1 MVERSRSS
9 TSLCCVKSL
18 NLAKQAKFSSRIGI
32 IAATV
37 GSAVGLGNIWRFPAE
52 VQAGGGAVFLLVYI
66 VCIFMLG
73 IPVMTSE
80 MALGRGGDSD
90 AVGAFGNVTPRRR
103 GWWIVGALAIL
114 SSYLILSFYMVV
126 AGWTFEYLVQSVT
139 GDLYS
144 PEHGEGEAAFLDRM
158 GSYITGTYRPIVM
171 TLVMVAGNLYVLLRG
186 VQGGIEKVSNVMMPV
201 LFLLLLVFCG
211 VSLSLPGTSAGLE
224 FFLKPDLSALTPTT
238 VIDALGQS
246 FFSLSLGMGI
256 ILTYSSYYPSST
268 KLTRTAVTVSM
279 LDLLVALMMGF
290 IIFPAVMTFGL
301 SEANLAGS
309 SLVFVTLPE
318 IFAQMDGTRV
328 WSSLFFLLL
337 TVAAFTSTISL
348 AEVSVAFMQRR
359 GGLSR
364 KKACLAVLLP
374 LAVLSPLCSLSVGP
388 WSGFKICGMTLF
400 DFLDNVTTNIMLP
413 LGGILLCIY
422 LGWVAPKS
430 FLEEQLTNRGTLRS
444 RFAGTIH
451 FIVRWIAP
459 GLIAVILV
467 SGLI

>member
-1 MVERSRSS
+1 MANQ
-9 TSLCCVKSL
+9 T
-18 NLAKQAKFSSRIGI
+18 KFSSRIGI

-52 VQAGGGAVFLLVYI
+52 VQSGGGAVFLLVYI
-66 VCIFMLG
+66 LCIFLFG

-90 AVGAFGNVTPRRR
+90 AVGAFGNVTPHRR
-103 GWWIVGALAIL
+103 GWWMVGALAIL

-144 PEHGEGEAAFLDRM
+144 PEHGEGEAAFIDRM

-186 VQGGIEKVSNVMMPV
+186 VQGGIEKVSNIMMPLLFV
-201 LFLLLLVFCG
+201 LLVVFCG
-211 VSLSLPGTSAGLE
+211 VSLSLPGAAAGLE
-224 FFLKPDLSALTPTT
+224 FFLRPDFSAMTPST

-246 FFSLSLGMGI
+246 FFSLSLAMGI
-256 ILTYSSYYPSST
+256 ILTYSSYYPAST
-268 KLTRTAVTVSM
+268 KLTRTAVTVSL
-279 LDLLVALMMGF
+279 LDLLVALLMGV

-301 SEANLAGS
+301 SDANLAGS

-318 IFAQMDGTRV
+318 IFAQMSGTRV

-359 GGLSR
+359 ARMSR
-364 KKACLAVLLP
+364 RKACMAVLLP
-374 LAVLSPLCSLSVGP
+374 LAVLSPVCSLSVGP
-388 WSGFKICGMTLF
+388 WSDFKIGGLTLF

-422 LGWVAPKS
+422 LGWVAPKN
-430 FLEEQLTNRGTLRS
+430 FLENQLTNGGHLRS

-451 FIVRWIAP
+451 YIVKWIAP
-459 GLIAVILV
+459 ALIAVILV
-467 SGLI
+467 SGLL

>member
-1 MVERSRSS
+1 MANQ
-9 TSLCCVKSL
+9 T
-18 NLAKQAKFSSRIGI
+18 KFSSRIGI

-52 VQAGGGAVFLLVYI
+52 VQSGGGAVFLLVYI
-66 VCIFMLG
+66 LCIFLFG

-90 AVGAFGNVTPRRR
+90 AVGAFGNVTPHRR
-103 GWWIVGALAIL
+103 GWWMVGALAIL

-144 PEHGEGEAAFLDRM
+144 PEHGEGEAAFIDRM

-186 VQGGIEKVSNVMMPV
+186 VQGGIEKVSNIMMPLLFV
-201 LFLLLLVFCG
+201 LLVVFCG
-211 VSLSLPGTSAGLE
+211 VSLSLPGAAAGLE
-224 FFLKPDLSALTPTT
+224 FFLRPDFSAMTPST

-246 FFSLSLGMGI
+246 FFSLSLAMGI
-256 ILTYSSYYPSST
+256 ILTYSSYYPAST
-268 KLTRTAVTVSM
+268 KLTRTAVTVSL
-279 LDLLVALMMGF
+279 LDLLVALLMGV

-301 SEANLAGS
+301 SDANLAGS

-318 IFAQMDGTRV
+318 IFAQMSGTRV

-359 GGLSR
+359 ARMSR
-364 KKACLAVLLP
+364 RKACMAVLLP
-374 LAVLSPLCSLSVGP
+374 LAVLSPVCSLSVGP
-388 WSGFKICGMTLF
+388 WSDFKIGGLTLF

-422 LGWVAPKS
+422 RGWVAPKN
-430 FLEEQLTNRGTLRS
+430 FLENLLTNGGHLRS

-451 FIVRWIAP
+451 FIVKWIAP
-459 GLIAVILV
+459 ALIAVILV
-467 SGLI
+467 SGLL

>member
-1 MVERSRSS
+1 MANQ
-9 TSLCCVKSL
+9 T
-18 NLAKQAKFSSRIGI
+18 KFSSRIGI

-52 VQAGGGAVFLLVYI
+52 VQSGGGAVFLLVYI
-66 VCIFMLG
+66 LCIFLLG

-90 AVGAFGNVTPRRR
+90 AVGAFGNVTPHRR
-103 GWWIVGALAIL
+103 GWWMVGALAIL

-126 AGWTFEYLVQSVT
+126 AGWTFEYLVQSVS

-144 PEHGEGEAAFLDRM
+144 PEHGEGEAAFIDRM

-186 VQGGIEKVSNVMMPV
+186 VQGGIEKVSNIMMPLLFV
-201 LFLLLLVFCG
+201 LLVVFCG
-211 VSLSLPGTSAGLE
+211 VSLSLPGASAGLE
-224 FFLKPDLSALTPTT
+224 FFLRPDFSAMTPST

-246 FFSLSLGMGI
+246 FFSLSLAMGI

-268 KLTRTAVTVSM
+268 KLTRTAVTVSL
-279 LDLLVALMMGF
+279 LDLLVALLMGV

-301 SEANLAGS
+301 SDANLAGS

-318 IFAQMDGTRV
+318 IFAQMSGTRV

-359 GGLSR
+359 ARMSR
-364 KKACLAVLLP
+364 RKACMAVLLP
-374 LAVLSPLCSLSVGP
+374 LAVLSPVCSLSVGP
-388 WSGFKICGMTLF
+388 WSDFKIGGLTLF

-422 LGWVAPKS
+422 LGWVAPKN
-430 FLEEQLTNRGTLRS
+430 FLENQLTNGGHLRS

-451 FIVRWIAP
+451 FIVKWIAP
-459 GLIAVILV
+459 ALIAVILV
-467 SGLI
+467 SGLL

>member
-1 MVERSRSS
+1 MANQ
-9 TSLCCVKSL
+9 T
-18 NLAKQAKFSSRIGI
+18 KFSSRIGI

-52 VQAGGGAVFLLVYI
+52 VQSGGGAVFLLVYI
-66 VCIFMLG
+66 LCIFLFG

-90 AVGAFGNVTPRRR
+90 AVGAFGNVTPHRR
-103 GWWIVGALAIL
+103 GWWMVGALAIL

-144 PEHGEGEAAFLDRM
+144 PEHGEGEAAFIDRM

-186 VQGGIEKVSNVMMPV
+186 VQGGIEKVSNIMMPLLFV
-201 LFLLLLVFCG
+201 LLVVFCG
-211 VSLSLPGTSAGLE
+211 VSLSLPGAAAGLE
-224 FFLKPDLSALTPTT
+224 FFLRPDFSAMTPST

-246 FFSLSLGMGI
+246 FFSLSLAMGI
-256 ILTYSSYYPSST
+256 ILTYSSYYPAST
-268 KLTRTAVTVSM
+268 KLTRTAVTVSL
-279 LDLLVALMMGF
+279 LDLLVALLMGV
-290 IIFPAVMTFGL
+290 IIFPAVMTFGF
-301 SEANLAGS
+301 SDANLAGS

-318 IFAQMDGTRV
+318 IFAQMSGTRV

-359 GGLSR
+359 ARMSR
-364 KKACLAVLLP
+364 RKACMAVLLP
-374 LAVLSPLCSLSVGP
+374 LAVLSPVCSLSVGP
-388 WSGFKICGMTLF
+388 WSDFKIGGLTLF

-422 LGWVAPKS
+422 LGWVAPKN
-430 FLEEQLTNRGTLRS
+430 FLENQLTNGGHLRS

-451 FIVRWIAP
+451 FIVKWIAP
-459 GLIAVILV
+459 ALIAVILV
-467 SGLI
+467 SGLL

>member
-1 MVERSRSS
+1 MANQ
-9 TSLCCVKSL
+9 T
-18 NLAKQAKFSSRIGI
+18 KFSSRIGI

-52 VQAGGGAVFLLVYI
+52 VQSGGGAVFLLVYI
-66 VCIFMLG
+66 LCIFLFG

-90 AVGAFGNVTPRRR
+90 AVGAFGNVTPHRR
-103 GWWIVGALAIL
+103 GWWMVGALAIL

-144 PEHGEGEAAFLDRM
+144 PEHGEGEAAFIDRM

-186 VQGGIEKVSNVMMPV
+186 VQGGIEKVSNIMMPLLFV
-201 LFLLLLVFCG
+201 LLVVFCG
-211 VSLSLPGTSAGLE
+211 VSLSLPGAAAGLE
-224 FFLKPDLSALTPTT
+224 FFLRPDFSAMTPST

-246 FFSLSLGMGI
+246 FFSLSLAMGI
-256 ILTYSSYYPSST
+256 ILTYSSYYPAST
-268 KLTRTAVTVSM
+268 KLTRTAVTVSL
-279 LDLLVALMMGF
+279 LDLLVALLMGV

-301 SEANLAGS
+301 SDANLAGS

-318 IFAQMDGTRV
+318 IFAQMSGTRV

-359 GGLSR
+359 ARMSR
-364 KKACLAVLLP
+364 RKACMAVLLP
-374 LAVLSPLCSLSVGP
+374 LAVLSPVCSLSVGP
-388 WSGFKICGMTLF
+388 WSDFKIGGLTLF

-422 LGWVAPKS
+422 LGWVAPKN
-430 FLEEQLTNRGTLRS
+430 FLENQLTNGGHLRS

-451 FIVRWIAP
+451 FIVKWIAP
-459 GLIAVILV
+459 ALIAVILV
-467 SGLI
+467 SGLL